1 MNLSISYN
9 ISTLFF
15 PPFNFIHFTNFSF
28 LFVKSRFLIYVCIQN
43 IRFHDFLKDTRLCR
57 FTAHVQDGAAH
68 WQRDDG
74 KDFSG
79 QIYRSL
85 QRQRILYEKNLR
97 VALWQTLLRCR
108 EEDPFPKIGRY
119 FPSFFQLSQIDILFS
134 NRFLILLFYS
144 LTVPCICRS
153 VLRYSVGC
161 PKSVRGRYD
170 ASFVLYDSSTP
181 SIIIGRSACHASQRR
196 FEMGANVCLSNF
208 RTIYIHVRETIY
220 RSNL

>member
-1 MNLSISYN
+1 MCKMAPLIGKEMTEKIFLDRYIALCKDKEFYTRKICASHFGKLCSAVGRK
-9 ISTLFF
+9 TLFRKLVGTS
-15 PPFNFIHFTNFSF
+15 P
-28 LFVKSRFLIYVCIQN
+28 L
-43 IRFHDFLKDTRLCR
+43 
-57 FTAHVQDGAAH
+57 
-68 WQRDDG
+68 
-74 KDFSG
+74 
-79 QIYRSL
+79 
-85 QRQRILYEKNLR
+85 
-97 VALWQTLLRCR
+97 
-108 EEDPFPKIGRY
+108 
-119 FPSFFQLSQIDILFS
+119 FFQLSQIDILFS